1 MGTAALPSVATSK
14 GMVGRADQRRFPIG
28 AELQGG
34 HAHLRVWAPRRR
46 RVSVVIDGPRRT
58 EIALAAEGNGYFS
71 GRATGLGGGGRYR
84 YRLDDDDKLYP
95 DPASRF
101 QPEGPSGPS
110 EVIEP
115 GAFAWTDGDWR
126 GVSPRGQVI
135 YELHVGTFTAEG
147 TYAAAA
153 ERLESLSQLG
163 VTLIE
168 LMPVADAPGRF
179 GWGYDGVN
187 LWAPNRLYG
196 RPDDLRRFVAAAHAV
211 GIGVILDVV
220 YNHIGPNEN
229 YLGAFSPDYFTDRY
243 QNEWGDAIN
252 FDGNNAAPSREFF
265 IENAGYWIEE
275 FHLDGL
281 RLDATQQMFDSSEDH
296 ILTAIG
302 RRVRAAAAGR
312 GTYLVSENET
322 QETRLVRAPQAP
334 SDRPSGERGFGLD
347 ALWNDDFHHTA
358 RVALTGH
365 NEAYYTDYRG
375 TPQEL
380 LSAVRWGF
388 LYQGQHYKWQKKRR
402 GTPALDLAAERFVL
416 YLENHDQVAN
426 SGRGARLSTLA
437 APDLLRAMTALLLLA
452 PGTPMLFQGQ
462 EFGST
467 PPFVYFADHDDE
479 LARAVAKGRREFLS
493 QFPSLADPE
502 VQQRIPDPAAPDT
515 FTRCK
520 LDWSERD
527 RNRQVWD
534 LHRDLLRL
542 RREDPAFAAQDATL
556 LSTAVLGAQA
566 MLIRY
571 RCAAGDRLLLVN
583 LGADLHLDVAP
594 EPLLAPPRGA
604 QWRTLWSSEEPRY
617 GGRGTAAVE
626 ADDGFR
632 LPGHAAVVLVPE
644 ARP

>member
-1 MGTAALPSVATSK
+1 MPSPSPKRETELTAAAALNSA
-14 GMVGRADQRRFPIG
+14 VGQAEERRFPIG
-28 AELQGG
+28 AEVQCG
-34 HAHLRVWAPRRR
+34 HAHLRVWAPERR
-46 RVSVVIDGPRRT
+46 RVSVVIDRPTRR
-58 EIALAAEGNGYFS
+58 EIALSAEGNGYFS
-71 GRATGLGGGGRYR
+71 GSATGLAGGGRYR
-84 YRLDDDDKLYP
+84 FRLDDDEKLYP

-101 QPEGPSGPS
+101 QPEGPCGPS

-115 GAFAWTDGDWR
+115 GAFEWTDVDWR
-126 GVSPRGQVI
+126 GASSRGQVV
-135 YELHVGTFTAEG
+135 YELHIGTFTAEG

-168 LMPVADAPGRF
+168 LMPLADAPGRF

-229 YLGAFSPDYFTDRY
+229 YLGCFSPDYFTDRY
-243 QNEWGDAIN
+243 KNEWGQAIN
-252 FDGNNAAPSREFF
+252 FDGDNATPSREFF
-265 IENAGYWIEE
+265 IENAGYWVEE

-302 RRVRAAAAGR
+302 RRVRAAARGR
-312 GTYLVSENET
+312 GTYVVSENET
-322 QETRLVRAPQAP
+322 QETRLVRAPEQ
-334 SDRPSGERGFGLD
+334 RGFGLD

-380 LSAVRWGF
+380 LSALRWGY

-402 GTPALDLAAERFVL
+402 GTPTLDLTADRFVL

-437 APDLLRAMTALLLLA
+437 APDKLRAMTALMLLA

-467 PPFVYFADHDDE
+467 RPFVYFADHDEE
-479 LARAVAKGRREFLS
+479 LARAVAKGRREFLA
-493 QFPSLADPE
+493 QFPSLTDPG

-515 FTRCK
+515 FASCK
-520 LDWSERD
+520 LDWGERE
-527 RNRQVWD
+527 RHRELWD

-542 RREDPAFAAQDATL
+542 RREDPAFAAQDAANL
-556 LSTAVLGAQA
+556 LTAVLGAEA
-566 MLIRY
+566 LLVRY

-583 LGADLHLDVAP
+583 LGADLHLDIAP
-594 EPLLAPPRGA
+594 EPLLAPPVGA
-604 QWRTLWSSEEPRY
+604 VWRMLWSSEDPRY

-626 ADDGFR
+626 SEDGFR
-632 LPGHAAVVLVPE
+632 LPGHAAVVLIPE
-644 ARP
+644 ARA

>member
-1 MGTAALPSVATSK
+1 MPAASAIAWLAF
-14 GMVGRADQRRFPIG
+14 GAMVEHADRRRFPIG
-28 AELQGG
+28 AEVRSGC
-34 HAHLRVWAPRRR
+34 AHLRVWAPKSR
-46 RVSVVIDGPRRT
+46 RVAVVIDGSARS
-58 EIALAAEGNGYFS
+58 EITLAAEGNSYFS
-71 GRATGLGGGGRYR
+71 GPATGLSDGGRYR
-84 YRLDDDDKLYP
+84 FRLDGQQKLYP

-115 GAFAWTDGDWR
+115 RAFAWTDHDWR
-126 GVSPRGQVI
+126 GVTNRGQVI
-135 YELHVGTFTAEG
+135 YELHLGTFTVEG

-153 ERLESLSQLG
+153 ERLESLRQLG
-163 VTLIE
+163 VTIIE
-168 LMPVADAPGRF
+168 LMPLADFPGRF

-211 GIGVILDVV
+211 GLGVILDVV
-220 YNHIGPNEN
+220 YNHLGPSEN
-229 YLGAFSPDYFTDRY
+229 YLGCFSSSYFTDRH

-252 FDGNNAAPSREFF
+252 FDGDNAAPSREFF
-265 IENAGYWIEE
+265 IENAGYWIDE

-281 RLDATQQMFDSSEDH
+281 RLDATQQMFDGSDDH
-296 ILTAIG
+296 ILAAIG
-302 RRVRAAAAGR
+302 RRVRAAAKGR
-312 GTYLVSENET
+312 GTYIVAENET
-322 QETRLVRAPQAP
+322 QEARLVRPPDGAPNEK
-334 SDRPSGERGFGLD
+334 GHGLD

-358 RVALTGH
+358 LVALTGH

-402 GTPALDLAAERFVL
+402 GTPALDLAAQRFVL

-426 SGRGARLSTLA
+426 SGLGARLSALTE
-437 APDLLRAMTALLLLA
+437 PDKLRAMTALLLLA

-467 PPFVYFADHDDE
+467 RPFVYFADHDAE
-479 LARAVAKGRREFLS
+479 LARAVAQGRRAFLA

-502 VQQRIPDPAAPDT
+502 VQRRIPDPAAPET
-515 FTRCK
+515 FAACK

-527 RNRQVWD
+527 RHRELWD

-542 RREDPAFAAQDATL
+542 RREDPAFAAQDLTRLFTSVLSAEAL
-556 LSTAVLGAQA
+556 LL
-566 MLIRY
+566 RY

-583 LGADLHLDVAP
+583 LGIDLHLDIAP
-594 EPLLAPPRGA
+594 EPLLAPPPGA
-604 QWRTLWSSEEPRY
+604 RWRTLWSSEDPRY
-617 GGRGTAAVE
+617 GGRGATGVE
-626 ADDGFR
+626 TDDGFH
-632 LPGHAAVVLVPE
+632 LPGHAAVVLAPE
-644 ARP
+644 VRT

>member
-1 MGTAALPSVATSK
+1 
-14 GMVGRADQRRFPIG
+14 MVEQANRRRFPIG
-28 AELQGG
+28 AELQAGQ
-34 HAHLRVWAPRRR
+34 AHLRVWAPRCR
-46 RVSVVIDGPRRT
+46 RVAVVIDGSARP
-58 EIALAAEGNGYFS
+58 EIALSAEGNGYFS
-71 GRATGLGGGGRYR
+71 GAAAGLGGGGRYR
-84 YRLDDDDKLYP
+84 FRLDDQEKLYP

-101 QPEGPSGPS
+101 QPEGPGGPS

-115 GAFAWTDGDWR
+115 RAFVWRDDDWR

-153 ERLESLSQLG
+153 ERLESLGALG

-168 LMPVADAPGRF
+168 LMPLADAPGRF

-229 YLGAFSPDYFTDRY
+229 YLGCFSAGYFTDRH
-243 QNEWGDAIN
+243 QNEWGAAIN
-252 FDGNNAAPSREFF
+252 FDGNNATPSREFF
-265 IENAGYWIEE
+265 IENAGYWVEE

-281 RLDATQQMFDSSEDH
+281 RLDATQAIVDASPDH
-296 ILTAIG
+296 VLAAIG
-302 RRVRAAAAGR
+302 RRVRLAAKGR
-312 GTYLVSENET
+312 GTYVVSENEP
-322 QETRLVRAPQAP
+322 QETRLVRPP
-334 SDRPSGERGFGLD
+334 DGPPDERGYGLD

-358 RVALTGH
+358 LVALTGH

-375 TPQEL
+375 APQEL
-380 LSAVRWGF
+380 LSAIRWGF
-388 LYQGQHYKWQKKRR
+388 LYQGQHYKWQKRPR
-402 GTPALDLAAERFVL
+402 GTPSLDLAAERFVL

-426 SGRGARLSTLA
+426 SGLGARLSTLT
-437 APDLLRAMTALLLLA
+437 APDRLRAMTALLLLA

-467 PPFVYFADHDDE
+467 RPFLYFADHDEE
-479 LARAVAKGRREFLS
+479 LARAVAKGRREFLA

-502 VQQRIPDPAAPDT
+502 VQQRIPDPAAPET
-515 FTRCK
+515 FAACK
-520 LDWSERD
+520 LDWGERD
-527 RNRQVWD
+527 RHRQLWD

-542 RREDPAFAAQDATL
+542 RRQEPAFAAQDLTRL
-556 LSTAVLGAQA
+556 FTAVLGAEA
-566 MLIRY
+566 MLLRY
-571 RCAAGDRLLLVN
+571 WCASGDRLLLVN
-583 LGADLHLDVAP
+583 LGTDLHLDVAP

-604 QWRTLWSSEEPRY
+604 AWRTLWSSEDPRY
-617 GGRGTAAVE
+617 GGRGTSAVE
-626 ADDGFR
+626 TDDGFH
-632 LPGHAAVVLVPE
+632 LPGHAAVVLAPAV
-644 ARP
+644 RP

>member
-1 MGTAALPSVATSK
+1 M
-14 GMVGRADQRRFPIG
+14 QC
-28 AELQGG
+28 G
-34 HAHLRVWAPRRR
+34 HAHLRVWAPQRR
-46 RVSVVIDGPRRT
+46 RVSVVLERSTRH
-58 EIALAAEGNGYFS
+58 EIPLAAEGNGYFS
-71 GRATGLGGGGRYR
+71 GPATGLGTGGRYR
-84 YRLDDDDKLYP
+84 FRLDDDEKLYP

-101 QPEGPSGPS
+101 QPEGPGGPS

-115 GAFAWTDGDWR
+115 GAFEWTDGDWA

-153 ERLESLSQLG
+153 RRLESLQQLG

-196 RPDDLRRFVAAAHAV
+196 RPDDLRRFVAAAHAL

-229 YLGAFSPDYFTDRY
+229 YLGCFSSGYFTDRY
-243 QNEWGDAIN
+243 KNEWGQAIN
-252 FDGNNAAPSREFF
+252 FDGDDASPSREFF

-281 RLDATQQMFDSSEDH
+281 RLDATQQMFDASEDH

-302 RRVRAAAAGR
+302 RRVRAAGR
-312 GTYLVSENET
+312 GRATYLVSENET
-322 QETRLVRAPQAP
+322 QESRLVRAPGSRHQAP
-334 SDRPSGERGFGLD
+334 HQDPPDERGFGLD

-358 RVALTGH
+358 RVALTGY

-380 LSAVRWGF
+380 LSALRWGF
-388 LYQGQHYKWQKKRR
+388 LYQGQYYKWQKKRR
-402 GTPALDLAAERFVL
+402 GTPALDLGAERFVL

-437 APDLLRAMTALLLLA
+437 APGLLRAMTALLLLA

-467 PPFVYFADHDDE
+467 RPFVYFADHDAE
-479 LARAVAKGRREFLS
+479 LARAVAKGRREFLT
-493 QFPSLADPE
+493 QFPSLADQE

-515 FTRCK
+515 FASCK

-527 RNRQVWD
+527 RHGHLWD

-542 RREDPAFAAQDATL
+542 RREDPAFAAQDATG
-556 LSTAVLGAQA
+556 LSTAVLGAQT
-566 MLIRY
+566 MLLRY
-571 RCAAGDRLLLVN
+571 RCIAGDRLLLVN
-583 LGADLHLDVAP
+583 LGTDLHLDVAP

-604 QWRTLWSSEEPRY
+604 SWRTLWSSEDPRY
-617 GGRGTAAVE
+617 DGRGTSAVE
-626 ADDGFR
+626 REDGFR
-632 LPGHAAVVLVPE
+632 LPGQAAVVLVPE
-644 ARP
+644 ARA